1 MFKSHKL
8 KQWNRTNGALA
19 QCIAKFYLIKTNA
32 RIHVRLAAGDFPL
45 LIVC

>member
-1 MFKSHKL
+1 MFKSQNL

-19 QCIAKFYLIKTNA
+19 QCTAKFHLIKTNA
-32 RIHVRLAAGDFPL
+32 RIHVRLAAGGFPL